1 MPQTESPRL
10 SNPNTRQPQE
20 PPCRKSVLFCP
31 NCNHESS
38 IDGDWIVQ
46 ATENQQQL
54 RCPNCDNPLPA
65 RPSFSETDESN
76 QNRRYQSSE
85 LMITIFSVCMKA
97 SVAAVRIQVT
107 MERQQIESFS
117 KVVDKCNE
125 RLEYGENENAAAY
138 ID

>member
-1 MPQTESPRL
+1 
-10 SNPNTRQPQE
+10 
-20 PPCRKSVLFCP
+20 
-31 NCNHESS
+31 
-38 IDGDWIVQ
+38 
-46 ATENQQQL
+46 
-54 RCPNCDNPLPA
+54 
-65 RPSFSETDESN
+65 
-76 QNRRYQSSE
+76 
-85 LMITIFSVCMKA
+85 MKA